1 MARMARTARSVRAPG
16 RFVHLAVDLVN
27 TVRDG
32 KDFLRTPHDLRTF
45 LLESGEPEPV
55 EVNDTDLLEVLELR
69 QRLRRVFTASSED
82 EAAKVL
88 NEVLHESATA
98 PYLSRHAGVGWHL
111 HVAKPDA
118 EWAEW
123 LSALTATGLA
133 QLLSGGGFD
142 RMRVC
147 AADACERAFV
157 DESRNHTQRFCCQG
171 CATRTRV
178 TAYRARQ
185 VPDDS

>member
-1 MARMARTARSVRAPG
+1 MARSIRDPK

-27 TVRDG
+27 TARDG
-32 KDFLRTPHDLRTF
+32 YDFLCTPHDLRTF
-45 LLESGEPEPV
+45 LLESGEPEPF
-55 EVNDTDLLEVLELR
+55 EVNDSDVLDVLELR

-82 EAAKVL
+82 EAARVL

-98 PYLSRHAGVGWHL
+98 PYLSRHDEVGWHL

-133 QLLSGGGFD
+133 ELLSGGGFG

-147 AADACERAFV
+147 AADACERAFI
-157 DESRNHTQRFCCQG
+157 DESRNHTQRFCCQS

-178 TAYRARQ
+178 NAYRARQ
-185 VPDDS
+185 APDDDV